1 MDFDLN
7 PWMGDGSLTHVC
19 QRLLCLRHDPSSDHL
34 HCLGDEADLAGN
46 VKCVVDLKSEIS
58 KVSIFCS
65 SIIIPLQMLNIG
77 QSTFTECQLYL
88 NCLVV
93 GANGVRGFLGGDD
106 DASQSVGHLVC

>member
-7 PWMGDGSLTHVC
+7 PRLGDGSLTHVC

-58 KVSIFCS
+58 KSNKYIYFLFINNYSIANVQYWS
-65 SIIIPLQMLNIG
+65 EHIYRMSAIPELPGCRG
-77 QSTFTECQLYL
+77 QWRQGLSWW
-88 NCLVV
+88 
-93 GANGVRGFLGGDD
+93 R
-106 DASQSVGHLVC
+106 

>member
-19 QRLLCLRHDPSSDHL
+19 QRLLCLRHDTSSDHL

-46 VKCVVDLKSEIS
+46 IKCVVDLKSEIS

-65 SIIIPLQMLNIG
+65 SIIIPLQMFNIYWSEQIYRMSAIPELPGCRG
-77 QSTFTECQLYL
+77 QWRQGLSWW
-88 NCLVV
+88 
-93 GANGVRGFLGGDD
+93 R
-106 DASQSVGHLVC
+106 